1 MSLLEVNRVNTG
13 YGNKQVLFDVSLN
26 VEEGD
31 IVLLIGSNGS
41 GKSTLLKAIC
51 GMTPTWS
58 GSVGFEGRI
67 LQGEKV
73 VSPTSSLLRQGIL
86 YIPQKNALFEDA
98 SVKEN
103 LEFSLLHLSNRKKIG
118 ARIDEVLETIPSLKP
133 LLKQQASRL
142 SGGEKK
148 MLSLGMVMAN
158 RPKLLLYDEPLAG
171 VSEDNIPQVLDILGK
186 LSKDGTTML
195 IVEHHVLEMMQF
207 AHKTYGL
214 RLGRMADEELHSI
227 EQIKEI
233 MI

>member
-1 MSLLEVNRVNTG
+1 MSLLEIKSVNTG
-13 YGNKQVLFDVSLN
+13 YGNKQVLFDVSLD
-26 VEEGD
+26 VEKGD

-51 GMTPTWS
+51 GMTPIWS
-58 GSVGFEGRI
+58 GSVGYEGRT
-67 LQGEKV
+67 LQGKKI
-73 VSPTSSLLRQGIL
+73 VSPTSSLLMQSIL

-103 LEFSLLHLSNRKKIG
+103 LEFSLLHLGDRRKIG
-118 ARIDEVLETIPSLKP
+118 TKIDEVLETIPVLKP
-133 LLKQQASRL
+133 LLKQPATKL

-158 RPKLLLYDEPLAG
+158 QPQLLLYDEPLAG

-186 LSKDGTTML
+186 LNKDGTTML

-214 RLGRMADEELHSI
+214 RLGRMADEQLHSI

-233 MI
+233 ML